1 MKMQF
6 VKYFIATSI
15 LFIVGCDKES
25 DPSFEIT
32 IDPVEHKYGK
42 VEVNERS
49 VQKVRIKNTENSSEA
64 FVGEIVIMDSPAF
77 TMDFSGVL
85 TLEKNESKEIYI
97 TFKPTAAMEYSGKLL
112 IKNDYVLK
120 EMYLYGEGVAPV
132 SFTID
137 QSKLEFGLVK
147 SGEAKDLDINF
158 SNSASS
164 GFDLELTLSIPSS
177 DFSIVGGQ
185 TSLVVP
191 PGQSQTTTIR
201 YTPTVS
207 SSSKSLKINH
217 NSTVK
222 PNPSTIQLTGI
233 MDESS
238 VIINK
243 ISDGWTQFE
252 SSDYSGSRQSFQDA
266 MNKGRI
272 HAAYDSLYG
281 EAMGGRGWAVLYN
294 TSLSSRGESAYID
307 FTNAISGYG
316 AIIASNSKLDMLAGL
331 AISGA
336 LIGGST
342 GVYSA
347 VISAAKTVL
356 TENNYY
362 SFSHKTSVDHKDVR
376 MAKIQGHYYLGE
388 YTEAASEMDV
398 LNPTNAPHSSDPGT
412 LLAAIQ
418 ALAGSL

>member
-1 MKMQF
+1 MKK
-6 VKYFIATSI
+6 VHIKYAVLATLVFFIA
-15 LFIVGCDKES
+15 CEKES
-25 DPSFEIT
+25 DPTFEIT
-32 IDPVEHKYGK
+32 INPIEHQYGK
-42 VEVNERS
+42 IEVNDRS
-49 VQKVRIKNTENSSEA
+49 VQKVRIKNTENSSET
-64 FVGEIVIMDSPAF
+64 FVGEMVIMDSPAF

-97 TFKPTAAMEYSGKLL
+97 TFRPTAAQEYSGKLVV
-112 IKNDYVLK
+112 KNDYSLQ

-132 SFTID
+132 SFSYDNT
-137 QSKLEFGLVK
+137 KLEFGMVK
-147 SGEAKDLDINF
+147 SGETKDLNIQF
-158 SNSASS
+158 SNSAAS
-164 GFDLELTLSIPSS
+164 GFDLEFTLSIPSS

-185 TSLVVP
+185 TSHTVS
-191 PGQSQTTTIR
+191 PGQSQSITVRYSPTI
-201 YTPTVS
+201 S

-222 PNPSTIQLTGI
+222 LNPSTIQLTGI

-243 ISDGWTQFE
+243 VSEGWTKFE

-281 EAMGGRGWAVLYN
+281 EAMGGRGWAVLFN
-294 TSLSSRGESAYID
+294 TSVSSRGEAAFND
-307 FTNAISGYG
+307 FTNALSGYG
-316 AIIASNSKLDMLAGL
+316 TKIASNSKLDLLAGQ

-342 GVYSA
+342 GVYNA
-347 VISAAKTVL
+347 VINAAKTVL
-356 TENNYY
+356 TEKNNY

-376 MAKIQGHYYLGE
+376 MAKIQAHYYLGQ

-398 LNPTNAPHSSDPGT
+398 LDPTNAPHSSDPGT